1 MHHPL
6 IAIDVG
12 NSRIKIGLFDLDDIR
27 AAHAPLPECRRFA
40 VVRAWENLPAEE
52 MDAWFA
58 DRIQAAPAI
67 VTGSDPARIETL
79 CAQWNL
85 QHVVRP
91 VPLADRSIIPLEMD
105 VEFPERVGI
114 DRILNTLAANRLRP
128 EGHGAIIV
136 DSGTAT
142 TVELVDEKGT
152 FRGGAILPGLALS
165 ARALH
170 EYTELLPE
178 IPLSELETQSL
189 GPVGRETREAIRS
202 GLFWGHLGAIR
213 EFVLQFSSLVP
224 DPMKLIS
231 GGGGPLLAP
240 HLPDFAEHP
249 HLALQ
254 GFSLLAPKLLESPAE
269 SE

>member
-1 MHHPL
+1 MDHPL

-12 NSRIKIGLFDLDDIR
+12 NSRIKIGMFHLDGISSS
-27 AAHAPLPECRRFA
+27 ALLPECRRFA
-40 VVRAWENLPAEE
+40 VVRAWETLPAEE
-52 MDAWFA
+52 MDGWFA
-58 DRIQAAPAI
+58 DREQAVPAV
-67 VTGSDPARIETL
+67 VTGSDPARVDAL
-79 CAQWNL
+79 RAQWNL
-85 QHVVRP
+85 QHVALP
-91 VPLADRSIIPLEMD
+91 VPLADRSIVPLEID

-114 DRILNTLAANRLRP
+114 DRILNALAANRIRP
-128 EGHGAIIV
+128 EGRGAIIV

-142 TVELVDEKGT
+142 TIELVDDRGA

-213 EFVLQFSSLVP
+213 EFVVRFSELVS
-224 DPMKLIS
+224 DPIKLIS
-231 GGGGPLLAP
+231 GGGGPLLAT
-240 HLPDFAEHP
+240 HLPDFTEYP
-249 HLALQ
+249 HLSLQ
-254 GFSLLAPKLLESPAE
+254 GFALLAPKLLEWPAQGE
-269 SE
+269 